1 MKQLKN
7 KNKKTSQIKKIEK
20 FLRQYTTYKIGVM
33 SLQKQL
39 DYIMP
44 NITATYE
51 LAEGSTGTFKITSS
65 TEQYAIDRIES
76 KRALMLHEDI
86 AKYNLIIE
94 SIDNAVSELNEIE
107 RKFVELRY
115 INRKTIAQ
123 TSMELGYSEKHI
135 FNLRHQVME
144 KLLISLRG
152 LLIQF
157 D

>member
-51 LAEGSTGTFKITSS
+51 LTEGSTGTFKITSS

-94 SIDNAVSELNEIE
+94 SIDNAVSELDEIE